1 MSNFKILT
9 ISLFLLTGSVLTV
22 WSESLLIATHIRM
35 PLKSMDRN
43 EMVKVSSMESGIMET
58 LFDDGHVFFN
68 IYNHPKADGESMTTE
83 NLISMSGKLDSDYL
97 LELIPDESGTVWNLY
112 RTSNSRRL
120 IENHENISQ
129 VDDSYNF
136 EKRWYALGQILG
148 RAVTDAIT
156 VH

>member
-9 ISLFLLTGSVLTV
+9 LSLFLLTNSILTV
-22 WSESLLIATHIRM
+22 WSESLLIATHTRV
-35 PLKSMDRN
+35 PLESINKN
-43 EMVKVSSMESGIMET
+43 EWVTISSMESGIMDT
-58 LFDDGHVFFN
+58 LFDAGHVFFN
-68 IYNHPKADGESMTTE
+68 IYNQPGADGEGMTTE
-83 NLISMSGKLDSDYL
+83 DLISMSGRLDSDYL

-112 RTSNSRRL
+112 RTNNSKQL

-129 VDDSYNF
+129 ISDSYNF